1 VQLNIAGVCVS
12 LKGIGIYF
20 PRANTS
26 IENKCDFRKSKMK
39 IKKYFFVFLLNK
51 KCILSAN
58 KIFHKMYI
66 SETTVRVRYAET
78 DKMGYVYYG
87 NYTQYYEVG
96 RVEALRALGTS
107 YKEMEDN
114 GVMLPVYTCNLKYL
128 KPALYDDL
136 LIIKTTIKELPT
148 LKITFDYEIYNQKNE
163 LLNTG
168 NTTLVFINMS
178 TNKPCRAPESFID
191 RIKQYF

>member
-1 VQLNIAGVCVS
+1 M
-12 LKGIGIYF
+12 YF
-20 PRANTS
+20 KANNS
-26 IENKCDFRKSKMK
+26 ELFC
-39 IKKYFFVFLLNK
+39 
-51 KCILSAN
+51 
-58 KIFHKMYI
+58 MYI

-107 YKEMEDN
+107 YKEMEDS

-136 LIIKTTIKELPT
+136 LVIKTVIKELPT
-148 LKITFDYEIYNQKNE
+148 LKITFDYEIYNQRNE

-168 NTTLVFINMS
+168 NTTLVFINMA
-178 TNKPCRAPESFID
+178 TNKPCRAPESFIEK
-191 RIKQYF
+191 ISKFF

>member
-1 VQLNIAGVCVS
+1 
-12 LKGIGIYF
+12 
-20 PRANTS
+20 
-26 IENKCDFRKSKMK
+26 
-39 IKKYFFVFLLNK
+39 
-51 KCILSAN
+51 
-58 KIFHKMYI
+58 MYI
-66 SETTVRVRYAET
+66 SETTLRVRYAET

-96 RVEALRALGTS
+96 RVEALRSLGTS

-114 GVMLPVYTCNLKYL
+114 GVMLPVYTCNLKYM

-136 LIIKTTIKELPT
+136 LLIKTTIKELPT

-163 LLNTG
+163 LLNIG
-168 NTTLVFINMS
+168 STTLVFINME

-191 RIKQYF
+191 RIKKYF